1 MKEHFIQEI
10 SQLNRHLSR
19 QAMEA
24 ETALGK
30 ALRAIERFD
39 VALAAEVAESDY
51 AIDCEE
57 IRIEEDCLKIL
68 ALYQPVA
75 SDLRTIV
82 TVLKIN
88 SEIERVADMAVN
100 IAERTKSVAESGVPA
115 EMRIDFT
122 EMATAVSAM
131 LRRSLDAF
139 AYHDPAAARAVIA
152 DDDEADALHSGNIA
166 LIRKNIAAHPEYA
179 SYYLSCM
186 TISKNLER
194 IGDVATNICE
204 DVIYLECGSI
214 VRHVKKET
222 LGTPKNGISARQA

>member
-1 MKEHFIQEI
+1 MKEHFTQEI
-10 SQLNRHLSR
+10 SQLKRHLAR
-19 QAMEA
+19 QATEA
-24 ETALGK
+24 EAALKK
-30 ALRAIERFD
+30 ALQAITTFD
-39 VALAAEVAESDY
+39 SALAGQVAENDY

-115 EMRIDFT
+115 EKRIDFT
-122 EMATAVSAM
+122 KMANVATAMLKSA
-131 LRRSLDAF
+131 LDAF
-139 AYHDPAAARAVIA
+139 AYRDPAAARDVICR
-152 DDDEADALHSGNIA
+152 DDEVDAIHAANIA
-166 LIRKNIAAHPEYA
+166 QIQTNITSEPAYA

-204 DVIYLECGSI
+204 DVIYLECGTI
-214 VRHVKKET
+214 VRH
-222 LGTPKNGISARQA
+222 GNAG

>member
-1 MKEHFIQEI
+1 MKEHFTQEI
-10 SQLNRHLSR
+10 SQLKRHLAR
-19 QAMEA
+19 QATEA
-24 ETALGK
+24 EAALGK
-30 ALRAIERFD
+30 ALQAIATFD
-39 VALAAEVAESDY
+39 AALAAQVAENDY

-115 EMRIDFT
+115 EKRIDFT
-122 EMATAVSAM
+122 EMANVATAM
-131 LRRSLDAF
+131 LKDALDAF
-139 AYHDPAAARAVIA
+139 AYRDPDAARAVIRR
-152 DDDEADALHSGNIA
+152 DDEVDALHAANIKQIQA
-166 LIRKNIAAHPEYA
+166 DIANDPARA
-179 SYYLSCM
+179 AYYLSCM

-204 DVIYLECGSI
+204 DVIYLECGTI
-214 VRHVKKET
+214 VRH
-222 LGTPKNGISARQA
+222 GNAG

>member
-1 MKEHFIQEI
+1 MKEHFTQEI
-10 SQLNRHLSR
+10 SQLKRHLAR
-19 QAMEA
+19 QATEA
-24 ETALGK
+24 EAALGK
-30 ALRAIERFD
+30 ALQAIATFD
-39 VALAAEVAESDY
+39 AALAAQVAENDY

-115 EMRIDFT
+115 EKRIDFT
-122 EMATAVSAM
+122 EMANVATAM
-131 LRRSLDAF
+131 LKDALDAF
-139 AYHDPAAARAVIA
+139 AYRDPAAARAVIRR
-152 DDDEADALHSGNIA
+152 DDEVDALHAANIKQIQA
-166 LIRKNIAAHPEYA
+166 DIANDPARA
-179 SYYLSCM
+179 AYYLSCM

-204 DVIYLECGSI
+204 DVIYLECGTI
-214 VRHVKKET
+214 VRH
-222 LGTPKNGISARQA
+222 GNAG

>member
-1 MKEHFIQEI
+1 MKEHFTQEI
-10 SQLNRHLSR
+10 SQLKRHLAR
-19 QAMEA
+19 QATEA
-24 ETALGK
+24 EAALGK
-30 ALRAIERFD
+30 ALQAIETFD
-39 VALAAEVAESDY
+39 AALAAQVAENDY

-115 EMRIDFT
+115 EKRIDFT
-122 EMATAVSAM
+122 KMASVATAM
-131 LRRSLDAF
+131 LKDALDAF
-139 AYHDPAAARAVIA
+139 AYRDPDAARAVIRR
-152 DDDEADALHSGNIA
+152 DDEVDALHAANIRQ
-166 LIRKNIAAHPEYA
+166 IQTDIANDPARA
-179 SYYLSCM
+179 AYYLSCM

-204 DVIYLECGSI
+204 DVIYLECGTI
-214 VRHVKKET
+214 VRH
-222 LGTPKNGISARQA
+222 GNAG

>member
-1 MKEHFIQEI
+1 MKEHFTQEI
-10 SQLNRHLSR
+10 SQLKRHLAR
-19 QAMEA
+19 QATEA
-24 ETALGK
+24 EAALGK
-30 ALRAIERFD
+30 ALQAIATFD
-39 VALAAEVAESDY
+39 AALAAQVAENDY

-115 EMRIDFT
+115 EKRIDFT
-122 EMATAVSAM
+122 KMANVATAM
-131 LRRSLDAF
+131 LKDALDAF
-139 AYHDPAAARAVIA
+139 AYRDPAAARAVIRR
-152 DDDEADALHSGNIA
+152 DDEVDALHAANIKQIQA
-166 LIRKNIAAHPEYA
+166 DIANDPARA
-179 SYYLSCM
+179 AYYLSCM

-204 DVIYLECGSI
+204 DVIYLECGTI
-214 VRHVKKET
+214 VRH
-222 LGTPKNGISARQA
+222 GNAG

>member
-1 MKEHFIQEI
+1 MKEHFTQEI
-10 SQLNRHLSR
+10 SQLKRHLAR
-19 QAMEA
+19 QATEA
-24 ETALGK
+24 EAALGK
-30 ALRAIERFD
+30 ALQAIATFD
-39 VALAAEVAESDY
+39 AALAAQVAENDY

-115 EMRIDFT
+115 EKRIDFT
-122 EMATAVSAM
+122 KMANVATAM
-131 LRRSLDAF
+131 LKDALDAF
-139 AYHDPAAARAVIA
+139 AYRDPDAARAVIRR
-152 DDDEADALHSGNIA
+152 DDKVDALHAANIKQIQA
-166 LIRKNIAAHPEYA
+166 DIASDPARA
-179 SYYLSCM
+179 AYYLSCM

-204 DVIYLECGSI
+204 DVIYLECGTI
-214 VRHVKKET
+214 VRH
-222 LGTPKNGISARQA
+222 GNAG

>member
-1 MKEHFIQEI
+1 MKEHFTQEI
-10 SQLNRHLSR
+10 SQLKRHLAR
-19 QAMEA
+19 QASEA
-24 ETALGK
+24 ERALGK
-30 ALRAIERFD
+30 ALRAVATFD
-39 VALAAEVAESDY
+39 SALAAEVAENDY

-75 SDLRTIV
+75 TDLRTIV

-88 SEIERVADMAVN
+88 AEIERVADMAVN

-115 EMRIDFT
+115 DKRIDFSK
-122 EMATAVSAM
+122 MAAAAAAM
-131 LRRSLDAF
+131 LKDALDAF
-139 AYHDPAAARAVIA
+139 AYRDPAAARAVISR
-152 DDDEADALHSGNIA
+152 DDEVDVLHSGNIKC
-166 LIRKNIAAHPEYA
+166 IQKNITSYPEYA

-204 DVIYLECGSI
+204 DVIYLECGNI
-214 VRHVKKET
+214 ARH
-222 LGTPKNGISARQA
+222 GNAG

>member
-1 MKEHFIQEI
+1 MKEHFTQEI
-10 SQLNRHLSR
+10 SQLKRHLAR
-19 QAMEA
+19 QATEA
-24 ETALGK
+24 EAALGK
-30 ALRAIERFD
+30 ALQAIATFD
-39 VALAAEVAESDY
+39 AVLAAQVAENDY

-115 EMRIDFT
+115 EKRIDFT
-122 EMATAVSAM
+122 EMASVATAM
-131 LRRSLDAF
+131 LKDALDAF
-139 AYHDPAAARAVIA
+139 AYRDPDSARAVIRR
-152 DDDEADALHSGNIA
+152 DDEVDALHAENIRR
-166 LIRKNIAAHPEYA
+166 IQTGIASDPACA
-179 SYYLSCM
+179 AYYLSCM

-204 DVIYLECGSI
+204 DVIYLECGTI
-214 VRHVKKET
+214 VRH
-222 LGTPKNGISARQA
+222 GNAG